1 MLDAGLSSRP
11 GAEAPGVSPC
21 KGGAGRCLQEL
32 LSAETD
38 RQAVPRVCVFFP
50 PPASAVVLVVS
61 PVAHRGPHAST
72 AHRAVAATLAVVVR
86 ALHGQ
91 FHAAVLLMIQVG
103 ARERV
108 GRRGRN
114 GWGRQVVDGF
124 QRRSSFN
131 ANLSARNG
139 GHPEGRWRQRKP
151 GLSVGGH
158 DQCSGSGGLRFATGH
173 RQGGRQAGQQGSRC
187 L

>member
-91 FHAAVLLMIQVG
+91 FHAAVLLK
-103 ARERV
+103 
-108 GRRGRN
+108 
-114 GWGRQVVDGF
+114 
-124 QRRSSFN
+124 
-131 ANLSARNG
+131 
-139 GHPEGRWRQRKP
+139 RQRGIARLEA
-151 GLSVGGH
+151 GLETAEATAMGATPHPSSCGAGAVSLGDH
-158 DQCSGSGGLRFATGH
+158 ELRPSLLERQQKLQTVRTCRCCARLTGRPVTTAHGKCPQDTH
-173 RQGGRQAGQQGSRC
+173 RCKS
-187 L
+187 